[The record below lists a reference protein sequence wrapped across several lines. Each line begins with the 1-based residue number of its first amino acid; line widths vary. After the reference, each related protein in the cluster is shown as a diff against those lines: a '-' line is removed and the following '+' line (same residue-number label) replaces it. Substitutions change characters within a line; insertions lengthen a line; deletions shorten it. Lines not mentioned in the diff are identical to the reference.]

1 MLGRIDNHLG
11 MYNLYVFKEVIEEIE
26 NELNIKIIIKFVITI
41 RDQHSVILS
50 SYYYGLVDH
59 SKFPSIEDFLKKI
72 IQLEEYKNLFN
83 YTLFAKKII
92 KIFDPE
98 ILILPL
104 ELLIKDP
111 EKYIDKLCK
120 FIDLEVNSEV
130 NIKDKLVHL
139 NKNYIIKDGRKRYV
153 LRRVPFS
160 QIYYL
165 ASIIHNWLKKIKIY
179 KKNFRNS
186 ILLKIIYKIIRPK
199 VKRVLTKDNPELLQ
213 NEIKN
218 LYKNNNLELE
228 KIANINLDEL
238 DYY

>member
-111 EKYIDKLCK
+111 EK
-120 FIDLEVNSEV
+120 
-130 NIKDKLVHL
+130 
-139 NKNYIIKDGRKRYV
+139 
-153 LRRVPFS
+153 
-160 QIYYL
+160 
-165 ASIIHNWLKKIKIY
+165 
-179 KKNFRNS
+179 
-186 ILLKIIYKIIRPK
+186 
-199 VKRVLTKDNPELLQ
+199 
-213 NEIKN
+213 
-218 LYKNNNLELE
+218 
-228 KIANINLDEL
+228 
-238 DYY
+238 